1 MRGFVSFPHD
11 IVNIRE
17 FPVRLIDGNLKIR
30 FIIDRYSMEM
40 FVNDGEQAASFVLYA
55 PENAESISFYCEG
68 SSVIDIEKYDLPGK
82 IPVIPSLA
90 EPLALKYG
98 SPPRPVQDISPD
110 TEKEKSID

>member
-1 MRGFVSFPHD
+1 MKYIELNYQEHVKCD
-11 IVNIRE
+11 
-17 FPVRLIDGNLKIR
+17 
-30 FIIDRYSMEM
+30 
-40 FVNDGEQAASFVLYA
+40 Q
-55 PENAESISFYCEG
+55 
-68 SSVIDIEKYDLPGK
+68 DIEKYDLPGK